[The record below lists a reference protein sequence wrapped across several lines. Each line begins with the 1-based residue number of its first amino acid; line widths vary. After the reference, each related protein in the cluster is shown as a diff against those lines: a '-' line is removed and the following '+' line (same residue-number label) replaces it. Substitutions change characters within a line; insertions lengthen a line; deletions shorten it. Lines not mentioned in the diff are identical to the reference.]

1 MLQKPELSADLIG
14 LLARMQT
21 LPYPSLSSVAKDDR
35 NQFQFCIIVINNK
48 TRALFFGIQLMNKL
62 KYRDRIPFIH
72 IAGISANC
80 MIPVASIIERTT
92 LNFRKMGRKT
102 QNVWNY

>member
-1 MLQKPELSADLIG
+1 MLRQPKLSSDLMG

-21 LPYPSLSSVAKDDR
+21 LPYPSLSAVAKDDK
-35 NQFQFCIIVINNK
+35 NQFQFCKIVINNK
-48 TRALFFGIQLMNKL
+48 TRALFFGIQLMKKP
-62 KYRDRIPFIH
+62 KYRDRIPLIH